1 MLDECSANVRTP
13 FDIRMPRCLRLN
25 VNYFIVWFF
34 WYSGKCGERGVLSGM
49 WSMLTLGESPQSL
62 PEPHMGSR
70 HMPQSEPQQTRRCV
84 PNSFIEWQTFWWIHG
99 LLQMLTLWGVVTCL
113 HTPFHRKCV
122 SKNSHKMA
130 KNWLFFAHNSVTC
143 RPLYHSKVGD
153 VCQTALLNGKLLVFE
168 ECGQC
173 WLLRCGILSTASQSG
188 RTL

>member
-1 MLDECSANVRTP
+1 
-13 FDIRMPRCLRLN
+13 
-25 VNYFIVWFF
+25 
-34 WYSGKCGERGVLSGM
+34 
-49 WSMLTLGESPQSL
+49 
-62 PEPHMGSR
+62 
-70 HMPQSEPQQTRRCV
+70 MPQSEPQQTRRCV

-113 HTPFHRKCV
+113 HTPFHHKCV

-143 RPLYHSKVGD
+143 RPLSHSKVGD

-173 WLLRCGILSTASQSG
+173 WLLRCGILFTTVVDVHCSFQISIFDSTLLKTVKYS
-188 RTL
+188 L